1 MERPIE
7 FYPWQMD
14 WNTVIVIV
22 GLGIAFALFVYLSMR
37 QGRVERSNRD
47 TAGKPPIH
55 EYAGLTGTDSNRMT
69 LFLWVFFI
77 FIGIWALGYVIN
89 IARNG
94 LGY

>member
-7 FYPWQMD
+7 FYPWMVD
-14 WNTVIVIV
+14 WSTVIVIV
-22 GLGIAFALFVYLSMR
+22 GLGTAFALFVYLSMR

-55 EYAGLTGTDSNRMT
+55 EYAGLTGSDSNRMT
-69 LFLWVFFI
+69 LFLWLFFI
-77 FIGIWALGYVIN
+77 FIGLWGIGYVIN